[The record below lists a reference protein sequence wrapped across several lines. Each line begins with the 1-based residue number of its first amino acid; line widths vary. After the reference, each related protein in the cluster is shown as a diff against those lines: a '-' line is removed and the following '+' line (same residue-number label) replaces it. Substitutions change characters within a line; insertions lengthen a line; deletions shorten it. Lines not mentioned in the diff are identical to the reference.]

1 MKLGDLAAR
10 LGCTLEGDAE
20 IEIHG
25 AEGLEAAMQGEVSFL
40 SNPRYG
46 RELSTTRASAVIVED
61 KAVIKRDAKLPALAA
76 LRSNN
81 PYLDFARTIEFFHA
95 PQEHFPGIHPT
106 AVVAKSARIGEGS
119 HIGPHCFIDE
129 GVEIGR
135 NAVLHSLVTLYK
147 NVKIGDEFLAHSQTV
162 VRENCR
168 IGNRVILQNGVVIGG
183 DGFGFAKRA
192 DGSWHKIQ
200 QHATVVIEDDVE
212 IQSNRGDGFGFAKRA
227 DGSWHKI
234 QQHAPVVIE
243 DDVEIQS
250 NSCIDRAT
258 VGETR
263 IRRGAKIDD
272 LVLVGHACEVGEDT
286 ILCGQ
291 VGLAGSTRIG
301 NRCILAGQ
309 VGSAGHLEIGDGA
322 IITSQSGMHV
332 DVPPGA
338 VRSGSPVMDNKLWLK
353 VIAAIK
359 RLPEMQKTVR
369 ELAGEMERIKGLEK

>member
-1 MKLGDLAAR
+1 MKLGELAVR
-10 LGCTLEGDAE
+10 LGCVLEGDGE
-20 IEIHG
+20 IEIRR
-25 AEGLEAAMQGEVSFL
+25 AEGLETAEASDVSFL

-46 RELSTTRASAVIVED
+46 RELSMTRASAVLIGKNV
-61 KAVIKRDAKLPALAA
+61 VIKRDAKMPALAA
-76 LRSNN
+76 LRSEN
-81 PYLDFARTIEFFHA
+81 PYLDFARTIEFFHTPRQNA
-95 PQEHFPGIHPT
+95 PGIHPT
-106 AVVAKSARIGEGS
+106 AVVAKSAKIGEGS

-135 NAVLHSLVTLYK
+135 NAMLHSLVTLYRD
-147 NVKIGDEFLAHSQTV
+147 VKIGDDFLAHSQTV
-162 VRENCR
+162 VREDCR
-168 IGNRVILQNGVVIGG
+168 IGNRVILQNGVVVGG

-192 DGSWHKIQ
+192 
-200 QHATVVIEDDVE
+200 
-212 IQSNRGDGFGFAKRA
+212 N
-227 DGSWHKI
+227 GSWHKI

-272 LVLVGHACEVGEDT
+272 LVLVGHACEIGEDT

-322 IITSQSGMHV
+322 IITSQSGMHL

-338 VRSGSPVMDNKLWLK
+338 VRSGSPVMENKLWLK
-353 VIAAIK
+353 VIASLK

-369 ELAGEMERIKGLEK
+369 ELSGDRKRTKDSETTTGAAD

>member
-1 MKLGDLAAR
+1 MKLGELAAR
-10 LGCTLEGDAE
+10 LGCTLEGDAQVE
-20 IEIHG
+20 ILG
-25 AEGLEAAMQGEVSFL
+25 AEGLESAKPGDVSFL

-46 RELSTTRASAVIVED
+46 RELSTTRASAVLVAD
-61 KAVIKRDAKLPALAA
+61 KVIIKRDEKMPALAA
-76 LRSNN
+76 LRSEN

-95 PQEHFPGIHPT
+95 PQEYAPGIHPT
-106 AVVAKSARIGEGS
+106 AVVAKTARIGEGS
-119 HIGPHCFIDE
+119 HIGPYCFIDE
-129 GVEIGR
+129 EVEIGR
-135 NAVLHSLVTLYK
+135 NAILHSLVTLYR
-147 NVKIGDEFLAHSQTV
+147 NVKIGDGFLAHSQTV
-162 VRENCR
+162 VREDCR

-192 DGSWHKIQ
+192 DGGWHKIQ
-200 QHATVVIEDDVE
+200 QHA
-212 IQSNRGDGFGFAKRA
+212 A
-227 DGSWHKI
+227 
-234 QQHAPVVIE
+234 VVIE

-309 VGSAGHLEIGDGA
+309 VGAAGHLEIGDGA
-322 IITSQSGMHV
+322 IISSQSGV
-332 DVPPGA
+332 PTDVRAGA
-338 VRSGSPVMDNKLWLK
+338 MMSGYPAMENKLWLK
-353 VIAAIK
+353 VMAALK
-359 RLPEMQKTVR
+359 RLPELQKTVR
-369 ELAGEMERIKGLEK
+369 EVAAEMARIKSARK

>member
-1 MKLGDLAAR
+1 MNLGELAAR
-10 LGCTLEGDAE
+10 LGCKLEGDAQ

-25 AEGLEAAMQGEVSFL
+25 ADGLEAARPGEVTFL

-46 RELSTTRASAVIVED
+46 RDLSTTRASAVLVKD
-61 KAVIKRDAKLPALAA
+61 KVVIKRDPKLPALAA
-76 LRSNN
+76 LRSEN

-95 PQEHFPGIHPT
+95 PQEYLPGIHPT
-106 AVVAKSARIGEGS
+106 AVVAKSAKIGDGA
-119 HIGPHCFIDE
+119 HIGPHCFVDE

-147 NVKIGDEFLAHSQTV
+147 NVKVGDEFLAHSQTV

-168 IGNRVILQNGVVIGG
+168 IGNRVILQNGVVIG
-183 DGFGFAKRA
+183 
-192 DGSWHKIQ
+192 
-200 QHATVVIEDDVE
+200 
-212 IQSNRGDGFGFAKRA
+212 GDGFGFAKRA

-291 VGLAGSTRIG
+291 VGLAGSTRVG

-309 VGSAGHLEIGDGA
+309 VGAAGHMEIGDRA
-322 IITSQSGMHV
+322 SITFPSRRHLG
-332 DVPPGA
+332 VPPGA
-338 VRSGSPVMDNKLWLK
+338 VRSGSPVMENKLWLK
-353 VIAAIK
+353 VIAALK

-369 ELAGEMERIKGLEK
+369 ELVKELARIKGVGK

>member
-1 MKLGDLAAR
+1 MKLGELAAR
-10 LGCTLEGDAE
+10 LGCTLEGDAQ
-20 IEIHG
+20 IEILG
-25 AEGLEAAMQGEVSFL
+25 TEGLESAKPGDVSFL
-40 SNPRYG
+40 SNTRYG
-46 RELSTTRASAVIVED
+46 RELSTTRASAVLVAE
-61 KAVIKRDAKLPALAA
+61 KVVIKRDAKIPALAA
-76 LRSNN
+76 LRSEN

-95 PQEHFPGIHPT
+95 PQQYLPGIHPT

-119 HIGPHCFIDE
+119 HVGPHCFIDE
-129 GVEIGR
+129 EVEIGR
-135 NAVLHSLVTLYK
+135 NAVLHSLVTLYR
-147 NVKIGDEFLAHSQTV
+147 NVKIGDDFLAHSQTV
-162 VRENCR
+162 VREDCR
-168 IGNRVILQNGVVIGG
+168 VGNRVILQNGVVVG
-183 DGFGFAKRA
+183 
-192 DGSWHKIQ
+192 
-200 QHATVVIEDDVE
+200 
-212 IQSNRGDGFGFAKRA
+212 GDGFGFAKRA

-291 VGLAGSTRIG
+291 VGLAGSTSIG

-322 IITSQSGMHV
+322 IITSQSGMHL

-338 VRSGSPVMDNKLWLK
+338 VRSGSPVMENRLWLK
-353 VIAAIK
+353 VIAALK
-359 RLPEMQKTVR
+359 RLPEMQKTIR
-369 ELAGEMERIKGLEK
+369 ELAAEVARIKSVQK